1 MASQSSELSVPSA
14 YDDSESEPPI
24 PPSEID
30 AESQPP
36 SFPSE
41 SEGENGEES
50 ESQPFEESESNA
62 ESTRAGESESESEM
76 EPKEEEQYEQDDAS
90 AAGLSPRKVLKR
102 ACAELVPES
111 ALPVALSR
119 QDTIAHFEAAV
130 SAPDGPQYVTA
141 PIEPGMDR
149 TLSTSSTTA
158 TAALCGGAAA
168 QLSRVDTFGQMED
181 ASRAAA
187 ERGRGGGHGGARP
200 PARRRPT
207 AAAAPTRS
215 AAARAFGT
223 LRALPA
229 VAAALSAVDDADGPA
244 AVGAKPIARTDTM
257 ELLQSVD
264 DDTAGAAGGGAEEAA
279 APRDAGPPGKIARV
293 S

>member
-1 MASQSSELSVPSA
+1 
-14 YDDSESEPPI
+14 
-24 PPSEID
+24 
-30 AESQPP
+30 
-36 SFPSE
+36 
-41 SEGENGEES
+41 
-50 ESQPFEESESNA
+50 
-62 ESTRAGESESESEM
+62 M

-111 ALPVALSR
+111 ALPAALSR

-130 SAPDGPQYVTA
+130 SAPDGPQYVSA

-149 TLSTSSTTA
+149 TLSTSTTA
-158 TAALCGGAAA
+158 TAALSGGSSAT
-168 QLSRVDTFGQMED
+168 QLSRVDTFGKMED

-187 ERGRGGGHGGARP
+187 ERGRGGGHGGSALRP
-200 PARRRPT
+200 R
-207 AAAAPTRS
+207 AAAVDGS
-215 AAARAFGT
+215 AADDAVPLPLAHSDT

-244 AVGAKPIARTDTM
+244 AMGAKPIARTDTM

-264 DDTAGAAGGGAEEAA
+264 DVDGGAAGGGGAEEAA
-279 APRDAGPPGKIARV
+279 APKDAGPPGKIARV

>member
-1 MASQSSELSVPSA
+1 MAS
-14 YDDSESEPPI
+14 SESEPFP
-24 PPSEID
+24 
-30 AESQPP
+30 
-36 SFPSE
+36 PSE
-41 SEGENGEES
+41 SEGENATDGEES
-50 ESQPFEESESNA
+50 ESQPFEESEGC
-62 ESTRAGESESESEM
+62 STRAGESESESVM
-76 EPKEEEQYEQDDAS
+76 EPEEEAQYEQDAS
-90 AAGLSPRKVLKR
+90 AGLSPRKVLKR

-111 ALPVALSR
+111 ALPAALSR
-119 QDTIAHFEAAV
+119 QDTMAHFEAAV
-130 SAPDGPQYVTA
+130 SAPDGPQYVSA

-187 ERGRGGGHGGARP
+187 ERGRGGGHGGSALRP
-200 PARRRPT
+200 R
-207 AAAAPTRS
+207 AAAVDGGGG
-215 AAARAFGT
+215 AADDAVPLPLAHSET

-244 AVGAKPIARTDTM
+244 AGAKPIARTDTM

-264 DDTAGAAGGGAEEAA
+264 DDNGGAAGGGAEEVA

>member
-1 MASQSSELSVPSA
+1 MTSSE
-14 YDDSESEPPI
+14 
-24 PPSEID
+24 
-30 AESQPP
+30 QPFP
-36 SFPSE
+36 PSE
-41 SEGENGEES
+41 SEGENATDGEES
-50 ESQPFEESESNA
+50 ESQPFEESEGC
-62 ESTRAGESESESEM
+62 STRAGESESESVM
-76 EPKEEEQYEQDDAS
+76 EPEEEAQYEQDAS
-90 AAGLSPRKVLKR
+90 AGLSPRKVLKR

-111 ALPVALSR
+111 ALPAALSR
-119 QDTIAHFEAAV
+119 QDTMAHFEAAV
-130 SAPDGPQYVTA
+130 SAPDGPQYVSA

-158 TAALCGGAAA
+158 TAALSGGAAA
-168 QLSRVDTFGQMED
+168 QLSRIDTFGQMED

-187 ERGRGGGHGGARP
+187 ERGRGGGHGGSALRP
-200 PARRRPT
+200 R
-207 AAAAPTRS
+207 AAAVDGGGGADDAVPLPLAHS
-215 AAARAFGT
+215 ET

-229 VAAALSAVDDADGPA
+229 VAAALSAVDDADGPTA
-244 AVGAKPIARTDTM
+244 MGAKPIARTDTM

>member
-1 MASQSSELSVPSA
+1 MSSETFP
-14 YDDSESEPPI
+14 
-24 PPSEID
+24 
-30 AESQPP
+30 
-36 SFPSE
+36 PSE
-41 SEGENGEES
+41 SEGENPTDGEES

-62 ESTRAGESESESEM
+62 ESTRAGESESESVM
-76 EPKEEEQYEQDDAS
+76 EPEEEAQYEQDAS
-90 AAGLSPRKVLKR
+90 AGLSPRKVLKR

-111 ALPVALSR
+111 ALPAALSR

-130 SAPDGPQYVTA
+130 SAPDGPQYVSA

-149 TLSTSSTTA
+149 TLSTSTTA
-158 TAALCGGAAA
+158 TAALSASGAAT
-168 QLSRVDTFGQMED
+168 QLSRVDTFGKMED

-187 ERGRGGGHGGARP
+187 ERGRGGGHGGSALRP
-200 PARRRPT
+200 R
-207 AAAAPTRS
+207 AAAVDGGGAS
-215 AAARAFGT
+215 ADDAVPLPLAHSET

-244 AVGAKPIARTDTM
+244 AMGAKPIARTDTM

-264 DDTAGAAGGGAEEAA
+264 DETAGAAGGGAEEVA

>member
-1 MASQSSELSVPSA
+1 
-14 YDDSESEPPI
+14 
-24 PPSEID
+24 
-30 AESQPP
+30 
-36 SFPSE
+36 
-41 SEGENGEES
+41 
-50 ESQPFEESESNA
+50 
-62 ESTRAGESESESEM
+62 M

-111 ALPVALSR
+111 ALPAALSR
-119 QDTIAHFEAAV
+119 QDTLAHFEAAV
-130 SAPDGPQYVTA
+130 SAPDGPQYVSA

-158 TAALCGGAAA
+158 TAALSGGAAA

-181 ASRAAA
+181 AARAAA
-187 ERGRGGGHGGARP
+187 ERGRGGGHGGSAP
-200 PARRRPT
+200 PR
-207 AAAAPTRS
+207 AAAVDGGGGADDAVPLPLAHS
-215 AAARAFGT
+215 ET

-244 AVGAKPIARTDTM
+244 AMGAKPIARTDTM

-264 DDTAGAAGGGAEEAA
+264 DDTAGAAGGGAEEARR
-279 APRDAGPPGKIARV
+279 PEDAGPPGKIARV

>member
-1 MASQSSELSVPSA
+1 MASLSSASQSDSA
-14 YDDSESEPPI
+14 LGSQPPI

-30 AESQPP
+30 CESQPFP
-36 SFPSE
+36 PSE
-41 SEGENGEES
+41 SEGENATEES
-50 ESQPFEESESNA
+50 EVDG
-62 ESTRAGESESESEM
+62 STRAGESESESEM

-111 ALPVALSR
+111 ALPAALSR
-119 QDTIAHFEAAV
+119 QDTMAHFEAAV
-130 SAPDGPQYVTA
+130 SAPDGPQYVSA

-158 TAALCGGAAA
+158 TAALSGGPSAT
-168 QLSRVDTFGQMED
+168 QLSRVDTFGKMED

-187 ERGRGGGHGGARP
+187 ERGRGGGHGGSALRP
-200 PARRRPT
+200 R
-207 AAAAPTRS
+207 AAAVDGS
-215 AAARAFGT
+215 AADDAVPLPLAHSDT

-244 AVGAKPIARTDTM
+244 AMGAKPIARTDTM

-264 DDTAGAAGGGAEEAA
+264 DVDDVDGGAAGGGAAEEGA
-279 APRDAGPPGKIARV
+279 APKDAGPPGKIARV

>member
-1 MASQSSELSVPSA
+1 M
-14 YDDSESEPPI
+14 D
-24 PPSEID
+24 
-30 AESQPP
+30 
-36 SFPSE
+36 
-41 SEGENGEES
+41 G
-50 ESQPFEESESNA
+50 
-62 ESTRAGESESESEM
+62 STRAGESESESEM

-111 ALPVALSR
+111 ALPAALSR
-119 QDTIAHFEAAV
+119 QDTLAHFEAAV
-130 SAPDGPQYVTA
+130 SAPDGPQYVSA

-158 TAALCGGAAA
+158 TAALSGGAAA

-187 ERGRGGGHGGARP
+187 ERGRGGGHGGSALRP
-200 PARRRPT
+200 R
-207 AAAAPTRS
+207 AAAVDDGGADDAVPLPLAHS
-215 AAARAFGT
+215 ET

-229 VAAALSAVDDADGPA
+229 VAAALSAVDDADGPTA
-244 AVGAKPIARTDTM
+244 MGAKPIARTDTM

-264 DDTAGAAGGGAEEAA
+264 DDTAGAAGGGAEEVA